1 MLKCGFI
8 GHRDSCNIEEKIF
21 IEIEKLIEN
30 ENIEFYS
37 GGMGNFDKMC
47 ERIVKGL
54 NKKLIFVPYNMKQI
68 KIKDELWYDEIICP
82 FGEKEYSK
90 YDIPNRN
97 KWIVDNCNILLC
109 YVHKEGGAKNT
120 LNYAILKNK
129 KVINI
134 LL

>member
-1 MLKCGFI
+1 MLKCEFI
-8 GHRDSCNIEEKIF
+8 GHRDSCNIEE
-21 IEIEKLIEN
+21 
-30 ENIEFYS
+30 
-37 GGMGNFDKMC
+37 
-47 ERIVKGL
+47 
-54 NKKLIFVPYNMKQI
+54 
-68 KIKDELWYDEIICP
+68 IICP
-82 FGEKEYSK
+82 FGEKEYLK

-109 YVHKEGGAKNT
+109 YVHKEGVAKNT